1 MLMKQS
7 KMHSQVIQISSLN
20 KGGSEQLRM
29 ILQILFLQLKTFM
42 ANSIVGVGWA
52 VSINSWII
60 TAFCILS
67 LRLTGS
73 FAAKKRS
80 PISDNLL

>member
-52 VSINSWII
+52 VSVSY
-60 TAFCILS
+60 TH
-67 LRLTGS
+67 LTLPT
-73 FAAKKRS
+73 R
-80 PISDNLL
+80 IVV